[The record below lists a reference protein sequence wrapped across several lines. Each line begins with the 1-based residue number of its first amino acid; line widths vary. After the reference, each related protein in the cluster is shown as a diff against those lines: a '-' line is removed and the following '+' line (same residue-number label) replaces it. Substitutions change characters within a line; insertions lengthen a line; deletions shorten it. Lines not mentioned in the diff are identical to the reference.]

1 MIFLKYNSKR
11 VTRRK
16 FYENEISCRYYLSNC
31 SCKLYGGNIV
41 FLKRNDN
48 FDTGKCDKYAYKIV
62 SQVITLGNWCVNNRL
77 YFKLFSVFFLILLFE
92 CNHVIGMSYSYLKNR
107 MIWCFNSNN
116 PFLLLAQKI
125 IQTAMI
131 KISVEIWQPLR
142 HSCLVNKFNAA
153 FSEN

>member
-1 MIFLKYNSKR
+1 MINHLQKLIFLKYNSKR

-16 FYENEISCRYYLSNC
+16 FYENEISLSNC
-31 SCKLYGGNIV
+31 RCKLYGGNIA

-62 SQVITLGNWCVNNRL
+62 SQVITLGNRCVNNRL

-92 CNHVIGMSYSYLKNR
+92 CNHVIGMSYSDLKKR
-107 MIWCFNSNN
+107 MIWCFSSNN

-125 IQTAMI
+125 INSNCYD
-131 KISVEIWQPLR
+131 KNISWDVTTIMT
-142 HSCLVNKFNAA
+142 
-153 FSEN
+153 